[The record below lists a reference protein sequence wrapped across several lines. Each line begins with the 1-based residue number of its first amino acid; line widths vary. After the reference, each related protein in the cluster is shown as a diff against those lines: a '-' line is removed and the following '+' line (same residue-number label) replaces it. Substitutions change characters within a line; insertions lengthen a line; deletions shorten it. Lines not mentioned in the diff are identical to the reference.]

1 MNPSQS
7 NEPVLSEQEARLRS
21 ELTGLCAANSPLFA
35 ELGLREPD
43 IIGAGRMVN
52 KIKKGLELLLKKG
65 LELLQPSSPRQTMVY
80 VAVSPGRPDAA
91 WAACVDHPRR
101 AKETLSHIA
110 SWLKKDATLMYVSL
124 DVAKQMTRNWER
136 YVAESMT

>member
-1 MNPSQS
+1 
-7 NEPVLSEQEARLRS
+7 
-21 ELTGLCAANSPLFA
+21 
-35 ELGLREPD
+35 
-43 IIGAGRMVN
+43 
-52 KIKKGLELLLKKG
+52 
-65 LELLQPSSPRQTMVY
+65 MVY

-91 WAACVDHPRR
+91 WAACVPHHPRR